1 MKYRVEFNTT
11 EKNRNFKDFETQKEA
26 DEFLTD
32 IMKHVSIRDI
42 TVEKIFS
49 DKKIQNKIK
58 FV

>member
-49 DKKIQNKIK
+49 DEKIQNKIK

>member
-32 IMKHVSIRDI
+32 IMKQVSIRDI
-42 TVEKIFS
+42 TVERIFS
-49 DKKIQNKIK
+49 DEKIQNKIK
-58 FV
+58 FI

>member
-11 EKNRNFKDFETQKEA
+11 EKNRNFKDFETRKEA

-32 IMKHVSIRDI
+32 IMKQVSIRDI

-49 DKKIQNKIK
+49 DEKIQNKIR